1 MKQGYVYI
9 MSNDKNGTLYIG
21 VTSDIIKRVYQHKNF
36 LCKGFTK
43 KYALTKLVYFEIF
56 DSIENAIVREK
67 QLKAGSR
74 VKKILLIE
82 SINRDWSD
90 LYESLL

>member
-21 VTSDIIKRVYQHKNF
+21 VTSNLIKRVYQHKNF
-36 LCKGFTK
+36 LCEGFTK
-43 KYALTKLVYFEIF
+43 RYVLTKLVYFEIF
-56 DSIENAIVREK
+56 DSIENAIAREK

-74 VKKILLIE
+74 AKKDT
-82 SINRDWSD
+82 INRI
-90 LYESLL
+90 YK